1 MRACDVNATRG
12 CLDNRNSHQINKS
25 MQIEYVC
32 VQKLFYG
39 VYNGP
44 RCYHKTTLKCVQQCT
59 LVYLLCFAAVVISLY
74 KKQRV
79 GDLYTLSWYM

>member
-39 VYNGP
+39 VYNGRDVIIKP
-44 RCYHKTTLKCVQQCT
+44 LLSACNNAHLCTYCVSP
-59 LVYLLCFAAVVISLY
+59 LL
-74 KKQRV
+74 
-79 GDLYTLSWYM
+79 